1 MPIPAIQERMRNGR
15 RVGSLGT
22 LTGVRSM
29 FGKSAL
35 LALAFAAGLMAPS
48 LAQRAGDAGVSG
60 IPHGPGSIGGVN
72 NSVNDPSGIGNA
84 ARIQPPPSPKIAVPV
99 VPSTAPMVSSRPSL
113 RSMPIVKRVNRG
125 TAISSSR
132 KFRRSSAHAAVRA
145 RDKPL
150 DRKLSICTGC

>member
-1 MPIPAIQERMRNGR
+1 
-15 RVGSLGT
+15 
-22 LTGVRSM
+22 M
-29 FGKSAL
+29 FGKSAF
-35 LALAFAAGLMAPS
+35 LALAFAASLMAPC

-113 RSMPIVKRVNRG
+113 R
-125 TAISSSR
+125 
-132 KFRRSSAHAAVRA
+132 
-145 RDKPL
+145 
-150 DRKLSICTGC
+150 